1 MEALRT
7 HHIGEGGDM
16 HMESA
21 LTDIDGKIGR
31 DVKEVYVGPS
41 ALWIAKLIPRRVSF
55 SQGWFW
61 TTTEICHE
69 GRSDGL
75 AFRQRP
81 DGNGIDVR
89 CHTRGCSRDVAM
101 AGLETAT
108 GLSIQNAYA
117 PTGRPVDRLWWL
129 KHWPWER
136 LAWWGTAALAFAA
149 PLLVGHRV
157 AGRHPQLP
165 RIRHRLVAD
174 GSVAAATPCQEV
186 LALTAGASGLDH
198 NPLKAR
204 VGSSTGS
211 ALLLCPQAGAIGK
224 ATKQR
229 HLRRCTMTTATVATG
244 NRTMATVVRPRR
256 SLEELVDQLFAAMG
270 FKDETETA
278 EPSPTRSIHE
288 ARRLRQ
294 AGQALDGALA
304 VFAGMDMAKA
314 TTREARWAYTEWKQ
328 LVKRRF
334 GDRDVTVYR
343 QGAGRAAA
351 LVPRGD
357 GTLEV
362 AAVLGMRWRP
372 GKVVS
377 ERSLRGLRPLGRA
390 CP

>member
-1 MEALRT
+1 
-7 HHIGEGGDM
+7 M

-41 ALWIAKLIPRRVSF
+41 ALWIAKLIPRQVSF
-55 SQGWFW
+55 SQGWFR

-229 HLRRCTMTTATVATG
+229 HLRRCMMTTATVATG

-372 GKVVS
+372 GKLVS